1 MKYTQY
7 LPQNN
12 IKQRDARWHHIICF
26 FASFNNELKISRFTQ
41 LAVLKSVF
49 IFAPWCDVCGTNL
62 YQNNANPIHSRTKQQ
77 LIILRNPFY
86 FYEFLPN
93 FLGKCCFKT

>member
-7 LPQNN
+7 LHQNN

-41 LAVLKSVF
+41 LVVLKSFF
-49 IFAPWCDVCGTNL
+49 IFAPRCDVCGCSL
-62 YQNNANPIHSRTKQQ
+62 HSKSSHSIQSKTKSFNKLRIQPFLF
-77 LIILRNPFY
+77 LII
-86 FYEFLPN
+86 LPN
-93 FLGKCCFKT
+93 FLGKFFLEI